1 MAHIEGRIV
10 HDADAHTMETPNW
23 LEPFAEPKM
32 RDEVQA
38 YFHRIF
44 PDARKNAFQE
54 TITLHDTKPLCPQ
67 TVQSSFVEHWK
78 QRVG

>member
-10 HDADAHTMETPNW
+10 HDADSHTMETPNW

-32 RDEVQA
+32 RDEVQT

-44 PDARKNAFQE
+44 PEARKIAF
-54 TITLHDTKPLCPQ
+54 
-67 TVQSSFVEHWK
+67 
-78 QRVG
+78 